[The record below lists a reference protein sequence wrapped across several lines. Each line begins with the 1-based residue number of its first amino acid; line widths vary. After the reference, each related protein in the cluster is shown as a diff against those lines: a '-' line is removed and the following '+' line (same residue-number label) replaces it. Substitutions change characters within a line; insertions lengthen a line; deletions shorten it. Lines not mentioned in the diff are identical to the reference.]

1 MFELFNLNQPNWIA
15 LNWSIQK
22 VSIQSES
29 GLLTLQIKLI
39 TDKKKGE
46 TERERESGVLQKR
59 EEKGNDKEPFDKM
72 IVSCCAWSGLNEC
85 GGQTGEQ
92 IFNNLK
98 RLIKN

>member
-1 MFELFNLNQPNWIA
+1 M
-15 LNWSIQK
+15 
-22 VSIQSES
+22 SIQSES

-72 IVSCCAWSGLNEC
+72 IVSCCA
-85 GGQTGEQ
+85 
-92 IFNNLK
+92 
-98 RLIKN
+98 